1 MMPAVIP
8 TTSPICRISAA
19 HWLETG
25 LAAESAAAR
34 LNFKQGVAG
43 RAAQLPRGLKL
54 SQNRVRCQ
62 ERSSGRSWRFW
73 IWRVRDERNAKTNPL
88 ECRYTELKVENK
100 PTLSAELLHFFMK
113 AGGASPPSGADAL
126 RLSSAWHAGRQIRR
140 ATSAPASLLSRTGE
154 GTLKELQKQ
163 THSNAVTRS

>member
-54 SQNRVRCQ
+54 SQNMVRCQ

-113 AGGASPPSGADAL
+113 AGGASPPSGVDAL
-126 RLSSAWHAGRQIRR
+126 RLSSGWHAGRQIRR
-140 ATSAPASLLSRTGE
+140 ATSTPATFSREREKGHRRECESKPT
-154 GTLKELQKQ
+154 
-163 THSNAVTRS
+163 